1 MCFFSKLDS
10 SYVLFFK
17 VDSRK
22 HKLKGGVAKMRA
34 SNIFTPASSISRE
47 RVGKTKDKF
56 FDVWV
61 WLEDLFSSWG
71 RKTGKHHETWL
82 PTDINALQMTS
93 NITTH
98 YSKKSNFCPK
108 IRFWQN
114 LIFCIFE
121 FSLQNWKIFWNISV

>member
-1 MCFFSKLDS
+1 
-10 SYVLFFK
+10 
-17 VDSRK
+17 
-22 HKLKGGVAKMRA
+22 MRA
-34 SNIFTPASSISRE
+34 SNIFTPASQE

-93 NITTH
+93 NIVTH
-98 YSKKSNFCPK
+98 YSKKFNFSPK
-108 IRFWQN
+108 IQFWQN
-114 LIFCIFE
+114 LTFCIFE
-121 FSLQNWKIFWNISV
+121 FWRQNWKIFSYISV

>member
-1 MCFFSKLDS
+1 
-10 SYVLFFK
+10 
-17 VDSRK
+17 
-22 HKLKGGVAKMRA
+22 MRA
-34 SNIFTPASSISRE
+34 SNIFTPASQE

-98 YSKKSNFCPK
+98 YSKKSNFSPK
-108 IRFWQN
+108 IQFWQN
-114 LIFCIFE
+114 LTFCIFE
-121 FSLQNWKIFWNISV
+121 FSRTNWKIF